1 MAVELTRLFMIM
13 ILLVISVIC
22 FCACAPVVGEETVY
36 DQRQN
41 GTENFRVHIKGV
53 VIVHAPL
60 EALLASVSG
69 ETQLQEQL
77 MGIFGGISSAGGNDL
92 VRPSIESVTS
102 FASPSAEKTTAAAEE
117 STATAASSDTTTGQP
132 QGQADKP
139 LKTK

>member
-1 MAVELTRLFMIM
+1 MAVEVTHLYMIVVLF
-13 ILLVISVIC
+13 VASVIG
-22 FCACAPVVGEETVY
+22 FCACAPAVGEETIY

-41 GTENFRVHIKGV
+41 GTENFRLHINGV

-69 ETQLQEQL
+69 QTQLQDQL
-77 MGIFGGISSAGGNDL
+77 MEILSGTSSAAETDL
-92 VRPSIESVTS
+92 VQPSTESVTS
-102 FASPSAEKTTAAAEE
+102 PAPSSADKTTPAAEE
-117 STATAASSDTTTGQP
+117 STSAAIAATGQP